1 MCAPFIAQIYTKNIF
16 SCLHWNLWDM
26 STWKRKTFGW
36 YLKSTLMTQN
46 QHPRSPGR
54 YLMTL
59 DFGWNTRNSQ
69 IPFLNET
76 AIASISLVCQEWMEG
91 NGSRSSENVFTS
103 QFHLSCQLF
112 LQEAFSSVFYMESR
126 PGPITSDSVL
136 APNWPV
142 RRRGLPITNCNHLSF
157 FNFFDPLVQ
166 NHLQHVIL
174 PRSHK
179 VFNRRFNRS
188 FICFKWMNNAIR
200 DEGSIPQSYTWIWS
214 INRKQQRPTIERDF

>member
-1 MCAPFIAQIYTKNIF
+1 
-16 SCLHWNLWDM
+16 
-26 STWKRKTFGW
+26 
-36 YLKSTLMTQN
+36 MTQN

-126 PGPITSDSVL
+126 PGRSPVTRFWLLIDQSDAAGCRSQIAIISLFSTSSTRLCKIICNTSSCLAVIKCLIDDST
-136 APNWPV
+136 AA
-142 RRRGLPITNCNHLSF
+142 SF
-157 FNFFDPLVQ
+157 V
-166 NHLQHVIL
+166 
-174 PRSHK
+174 S
-179 VFNRRFNRS
+179 S
-188 FICFKWMNNAIR
+188 
-200 DEGSIPQSYTWIWS
+200 E
-214 INRKQQRPTIERDF
+214 